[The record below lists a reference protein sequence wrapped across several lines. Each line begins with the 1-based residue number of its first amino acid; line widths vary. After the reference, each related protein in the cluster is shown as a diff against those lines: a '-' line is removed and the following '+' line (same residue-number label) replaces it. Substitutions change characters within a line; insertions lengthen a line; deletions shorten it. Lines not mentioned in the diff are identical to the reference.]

1 MSRENFN
8 DLAAFTAVARHG
20 SFTRAAAHIG
30 VSPSALSHTI
40 RILETRLGVRL
51 LARSTRSVSL
61 TEAGERLFATVAPR
75 FEEIETELMGLQE
88 SQGKPAGTVRINAS
102 EHVVN
107 SIIWP
112 KLATLLPDYPNI
124 KIEITI
130 DHKLVDIVAERYDI
144 GVRLGDQVPKDM
156 IAVKMSTG
164 LRMVVVGAPSYF
176 AHHSPP
182 NSPAALNQHACINLR
197 LPTYGGLYAWE
208 FEKDGHESKVHVQ
221 GQLIFNTMP
230 AILNAALSGLGL
242 AYVAQDL
249 AQSHIDQGLLVKVL
263 DDWCPTFAGYHLYYP
278 SRRQSSPA
286 FNLVVEALRFNDVDR
301 STAST

>member
-40 RILETRLGVRL
+40 RALETRLGVRL

-112 KLATLLPDYPNI
+112 KLATLLPD
-124 KIEITI
+124 
-130 DHKLVDIVAERYDI
+130 
-144 GVRLGDQVPKDM
+144 
-156 IAVKMSTG
+156 
-164 LRMVVVGAPSYF
+164 
-176 AHHSPP
+176 
-182 NSPAALNQHACINLR
+182 
-197 LPTYGGLYAWE
+197 
-208 FEKDGHESKVHVQ
+208 
-221 GQLIFNTMP
+221 
-230 AILNAALSGLGL
+230 
-242 AYVAQDL
+242 
-249 AQSHIDQGLLVKVL
+249 
-263 DDWCPTFAGYHLYYP
+263 
-278 SRRQSSPA
+278 
-286 FNLVVEALRFNDVDR
+286 
-301 STAST
+301 